1 MKTIAKA
8 YLSNRECSVQEAV
21 YHIPSELKL
30 RRIFPANPPEE
41 RVKVLLTEKVLSQ
54 LPDDSQTF
62 SKNQILI
69 AIWKNQV
76 QHSAME
82 NILEDSAMEN
92 MLEYF
97 CYAEFLACYTPEN
110 KSSKT
115 CEYQPDELDDS
126 LIENNHEECS
136 YPPKIKLII
145 SGETMRCCKVSDESF
160 NIMCQI
166 NCYLQKNV
174 LIMGR
179 FSIPR

>member
-21 YHIPSELKL
+21 YHILSELKL
-30 RRIFPANPPEE
+30 RRIFPAVYFVNTNPPEE

-69 AIWKNQV
+69 AIWKNQA

-92 MLEYF
+92 MLEDF
-97 CYAEFLACYTPEN
+97 CYAEFLAYYTPEN

-136 YPPKIKLII
+136 YPPPPQ
-145 SGETMRCCKVSDESF
+145 
-160 NIMCQI
+160 N
-166 NCYLQKNV
+166 
-174 LIMGR
+174 
-179 FSIPR
+179 